1 MKKFSVFFLVLAFIV
16 VCTTACTNSSN
27 KKPNMIQSKR
37 RFENYVN
44 PQSQKDPH
52 VIDMSEGPKLNYDAK
67 FGPKAPEFDVK
78 IVDPYSY

>member
-16 VCTTACTNSSN
+16 VCTTACTNSS

-52 VIDMSEGPKLNYDAK
+52 VIDMSEGPKLNYNAK